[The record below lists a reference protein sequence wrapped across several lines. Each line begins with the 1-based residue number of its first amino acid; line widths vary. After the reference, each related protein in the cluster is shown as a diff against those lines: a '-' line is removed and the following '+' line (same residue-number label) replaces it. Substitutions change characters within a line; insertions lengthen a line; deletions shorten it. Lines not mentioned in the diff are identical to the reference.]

1 MNKYIKFS
9 TLFITSLLLILS
21 TVSYA
26 EETSKEDTSIKS
38 KVTPMQKIR
47 EEREKER
54 QERQEKQNEEF
65 GINKEFKNRIE
76 NKEVKEEIKTKVEKL
91 LEEVKIKRAEFKAE
105 IVSTK
110 EEIKAKMV
118 EARASFK
125 AELAKI
131 KDEKKKVLAENIF
144 NNIGNLNI
152 LITDKMADKID
163 QIESVLLSVESRIS
177 KAKDRG
183 VDVSSVS
190 DDVVKAKTAIEEA
203 RKAVA
208 LQAKNTYTTTIT
220 DDAKLKVE
228 MQTLRDKLKIDLK
241 TANDKVK
248 SAHEAV
254 RATAVALAKISNIDD
269 DKEVEKDDDAS
280 GTPNN

>member
-26 EETSKEDTSIKS
+26 EETSKEDTSIKN

-91 LEEVKIKRAEFKAE
+91 LEEVKTKRAEFKAE

-125 AELAKI
+125 AELSKI

-177 KAKDRG
+177 KAKDRE

>member
-26 EETSKEDTSIKS
+26 EETSKEDTSIKN

-91 LEEVKIKRAEFKAE
+91 LEEVKTKRAEFKAE

-125 AELAKI
+125 AELSKI

-220 DDAKLKVE
+220 DDAKLKAE

-254 RATAVALAKISNIDD
+254 RFTAVALAKISNIDD